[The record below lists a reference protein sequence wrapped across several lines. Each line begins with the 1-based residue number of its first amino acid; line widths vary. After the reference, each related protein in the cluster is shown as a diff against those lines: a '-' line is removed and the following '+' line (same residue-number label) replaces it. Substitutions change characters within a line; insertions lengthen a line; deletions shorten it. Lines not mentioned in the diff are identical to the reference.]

1 MLELYTY
8 ATSNGQRAAV
18 MLEECAL
25 PYRVHKVD
33 LAAGAQRDPAFLA
46 INPAGM
52 IPVLVDPDGP
62 GGAPIT
68 ITQSGAILLYLAEK
82 TRRLLPADPRARA
95 EAMQWLFFALTDCAP
110 ASGAIF
116 YTSARL
122 PDKSEANVRYYEE
135 RLLALLRVVDERLA
149 DRQALAGEYSV
160 ADVALLPIALV
171 RRPLIE
177 RDGGYGH
184 LRRWLEV
191 ASLRPAVQRGLAAV

>member
-1 MLELYTY
+1 MLDLYTY
-8 ATSNGQRAAV
+8 ATSNGQRVAV

-33 LAAGAQRDPAFLA
+33 LAAGAQRDPVFLT

-52 IPVLVDPDGP
+52 IPVLVDPEGP

-68 ITQSGAILLYLAEK
+68 ITQSGAILLHLAAK
-82 TRRLLPADPRARA
+82 TGRLLPVDPRACA
-95 EAMQWLFFALTDCAP
+95 EAMQWLFFAVTDCAA

-135 RLLALLRVVDERLA
+135 RLLALLQVVDARLA
-149 DRQALAGEYSV
+149 DREALAGEYSV
-160 ADVALLPIALV
+160 ADIALLPIVVV
-171 RRPLIE
+171 RRPLLE
-177 RDGGYGH
+177 RSGGYGN
-184 LRRWLEV
+184 LRRWLEA